1 MSDDRQPG
9 EIFVA
14 LGGNLGGEQAVL
26 ARFRAA
32 AEALATRLGCGPARM
47 SGVYR
52 SRPVGPVHEQPVF
65 LNAAL
70 ALAPPAPIEPLDV
83 IRVLLDV
90 EVALGRVRA
99 GAVPQ
104 GPRTIDLD
112 LLFVGDRVEREAGP
126 LALVLPHPRLAARA
140 FVLRP
145 LADLQGPD
153 WLMPGIGRTVAAC
166 LAEPDVAAQALQR
179 V

>member
-1 MSDDRQPG
+1 MSDDQRPG

-26 ARFRAA
+26 ARFRVAA
-32 AEALATRLGCGPARM
+32 DALAARLGCGPARM

-52 SRPVGPVHEQPVF
+52 SSPVGPVRDQPAF
-65 LNAAL
+65 LNAVL
-70 ALAPPAPIEPLDV
+70 ALVPPAPMEPVDV
-83 IRVLLDV
+83 LRVLLDV
-90 EVALGRVRA
+90 EESLGRVRA

-112 LLFVGDRVEREAGP
+112 LLFVGDRVERTPGP
-126 LALVLPHPRLAARA
+126 LPLVLPHPRLTERA

-145 LADLQGPD
+145 LADLQGPG
-153 WLMPGIGRTVAAC
+153 WRMPGIGRTVAAC
-166 LAEPDVAAQALQR
+166 LAAPDVAGQALQR
-179 V
+179 L